1 MRNINAKEFK
11 KAMVEADIDS
21 YLQLEEATGL
31 NRSTLS
37 SIVKG
42 EQKPSY
48 ETMATLADALHI
60 TYEEIGRIFFTN
72 ELADM
77 QN

>member
-1 MRNINAKEFK
+1 MRCIDAKEFK
-11 KAMVEADIDS
+11 KAMVEANIDS

-48 ETMATLADALHI
+48 DTICALADALHL
-60 TYEEIGRIFFTN
+60 TYTELGRIFFTN
-72 ELADM
+72 ELA
-77 QN
+77 

>member
-1 MRNINAKEFK
+1 MRNIDAKEFK
-11 KAMVEADIDS
+11 KAMVESNIDS

-48 ETMATLADALHI
+48 DTIGVLADALHL
-60 TYEEIGRIFFTN
+60 TYEELGRIFFTK
-72 ELADM
+72 ELA
-77 QN
+77 